1 MHLTLAAVLRRF
13 ELELYDVDEA
23 RDIEIV
29 RDCFIGL
36 PSPDA
41 KPLRV
46 KITDRNGA
54 SGTK

>member
-1 MHLTLAAVLRRF
+1 MYLALAAVLRRF
-13 ELELYDVDEA
+13 DLELYDVDEP

-36 PSPDA
+36 PSPAA

-46 KITDRNGA
+46 KVVSRA
-54 SGTK
+54 S

>member
-1 MHLTLAAVLRRF
+1 MHLTMTAVLRRF

-23 RDIEIV
+23 RDIETV

-41 KPLRV
+41 RPVRV
-46 KITDRNGA
+46 KVTNR
-54 SGTK
+54 KK